1 MTPFSLGFSK
11 PKSFAV
17 AAAILIGASVLSL
30 GGCDIANGPK
40 QYTEAEQK
48 AESDKLYAFFQ
59 QAFDEDVAESPIT
72 QTFFGLKTNN
82 DKFDDFSDA
91 QNLRDHEQ
99 DLARLQRLAEF
110 NDDALTESAKLSYTL
125 FKLQT
130 ERSIEQF
137 GFRWNGYP
145 VNQFFGWHSQFPAF
159 MANFHAVDSVADAE
173 AYIARLNET
182 PRVFGQIIDDLKI
195 REEKGVTPPGWVHP
209 FVVETITNILSGAP
223 FDTSGRDSDFLADFK
238 RKVEALDIPPEPK
251 KDLVARAG
259 AALTQN
265 VAPGYAALRDYITAQ
280 QARAATEDG
289 VWRLPDGEAY
299 YNSLL
304 KNYTTTGM
312 TAAEI
317 HQMGLDNVA
326 RLHAE
331 MQTIMADV
339 GFTGSLQDF
348 FEFVKTD
355 KRFYYPD
362 TDAGREAYLK
372 KAVEIID
379 TMRAKLPA
387 YFGILPKADII
398 VKRVEPFREKSAG
411 KAFYNRPS
419 QDGTR
424 PGIYY
429 ANLVTM
435 NDMPTYQMEALA
447 YHEGIPG
454 HHMQI
459 AISLE
464 LEGLP
469 EFQKQSGFTAY
480 TEGWG
485 LYSELLGKEMGF
497 YQDPYSDF
505 GRLAMEL
512 WRAARLV
519 VDTGIHYKKWTR
531 EQAMQYL
538 RDNTPN
544 PEGDVVS
551 SINRY
556 VVFPGQATAYL
567 IGKAKILELREWAKA
582 ELGPRFDI
590 RAFHDEVLR
599 FGAVPLNVLEDNI
612 KAWVEKVNA
621 TA

>member
-1 MTPFSLGFSK
+1 MTPFSGVFRK
-11 PKSFAV
+11 PKLAAL
-17 AAAILIGASVLSL
+17 AAAILFVAAVLTLTACDLTKGA
-30 GGCDIANGPK
+30 K
-40 QYTEAEQK
+40 HYTEAEQK

-59 QAFDEDVAESPIT
+59 QTFDEDVAESPLT

-82 DKFDDFSDA
+82 DKIDDFSDA
-91 QNLRDHEQ
+91 QNIHDHDQ
-99 DLARLQRLAEF
+99 DLARLKRLDEF
-110 NDDALTESAKLSYTL
+110 NADALTEAAKLSFKLY
-125 FKLQT
+125 KLQT

-137 GFRWNGYP
+137 TYRWDATP
-145 VNQFFGWHSQFPAF
+145 ITQFFGWHSQFPAF
-159 MANFHAVDSVADAE
+159 MANYHTVDNVADAE
-173 AYIARLNET
+173 AYIARLNESQ
-182 PRVFGQIIDDLKI
+182 RVFGQIVDDLKI
-195 REEKGVTPPGWVHP
+195 REAKGVTPPNWVHP
-209 FVVETITNILSGAP
+209 LVVETIDNILTGAP
-223 FDTSGRDSDFLADFK
+223 FDQSGRDNDFLADFK
-238 RKVEALDIPPEPK
+238 RKVAALDIPSQQK
-251 KDLVARAG
+251 DDLVARAT
-259 AALTQN
+259 AALVGN
-265 VAPGYAALRDYITAQ
+265 VGPAYRALRDFIAGQ
-280 QARAATEDG
+280 QARASADDG

-317 HQMGLDNVA
+317 HQMGLENVE
-326 RLHAE
+326 RIHGE
-331 MQTIMADV
+331 MRAIMAKV
-339 GFTGSLQDF
+339 GFEGSLQDF
-348 FEFVKTD
+348 FAFMRSD
-355 KRFYYPD
+355 PQFYYPN
-362 TDAGREAYLK
+362 TDAGRDAYLK
-372 KAVEIID
+372 KATEIID

-387 YFGILPKADII
+387 FFGILPKSGII

-411 KAFYNRPS
+411 KAFYSRPS

-429 ANLVTM
+429 VNLYAM
-435 NDMPTYQMEALA
+435 EDMPKYQMEALA

-485 LYSELLGKEMGF
+485 LYAELLGKDMGF

-505 GRLAMEL
+505 GRLSMEL

-531 EQAMQYL
+531 QQAMQYL

-544 PEGDVVS
+544 PEGDIVS

-582 ELGPRFDI
+582 ELGERFDI

-599 FGAVPLNVLEDNI
+599 HGALPLNVLEDNI
-612 KAWVEKVNA
+612 KAWVEKVKSSA
-621 TA
+621 